1 MSRVS
6 LFFFS
11 YLKLEVAVCGI
22 AGVFNVENGEMLI
35 AEILFAIQHRGQES
49 CGIAVRN
56 PKGNISSYKGMGLV
70 KNVLTPAV
78 LNKYCGDIAIG
89 HVRYPTAGKSDET
102 NSQPHSIELAEGP
115 HIAVCSNG
123 DIINYHEL
131 RSWLEKDYGYSFK
144 SDNDGEL
151 IGRLVAFYITNK
163 KMTVENAIVEAQKQ
177 LKGAF
182 SSILIYREQM
192 FAFRDPHAFRPYVL
206 GHLNPSETGEHSSN
220 GAVLASESCAFG
232 IIGAK
237 MIRELEPGEII
248 KFEKNKPMKVIS
260 VNNLKKQHCVFEL
273 VYFSRPDAITFG
285 EKVYD
290 VRKKIGAKLAEYD
303 KSMNF
308 GSDTVVMAVPDS
320 SNFVALGYAAKSGV
334 PFDMGLLR
342 NHYVGR
348 TFTKPDQKQRDEGV
362 RHKFN
367 PLPEFFKGKKVVL
380 VDDSIVRGT
389 TLRKIVRMIHGAG
402 AKEVHVRIG
411 SPRVIGSCYYGID
424 TPTRKE
430 LIAAIK
436 NNEEICK
443 FLEAESLRYI
453 EVEDFNSILTKPETF
468 CYACFNL
475 KYEYSPENYHQKTNS
490 PDSRC

>member
-1 MSRVS
+1 M
-6 LFFFS
+6 
-11 YLKLEVAVCGI
+11 CGI
-22 AGVFNVENGEMLI
+22 AGIFNVENGESLI

-49 CGIAVRN
+49 CGIAARN
-56 PKGNISSYKGMGLV
+56 SKGNIFCYKGMGLV
-70 KNVLTPAV
+70 KNVLTEKV
-78 LNKYCGDIAIG
+78 LDKYCGDIAIG

-102 NSQPHSIELAEGP
+102 NSQPHSIELPEGP
-115 HIAVCSNG
+115 HMAVCSNG

-131 RSWLEKDYGYSFK
+131 RTWLEKDYGFTFK

-151 IGRLVAFYITNK
+151 IGRLVAFHLIHK
-163 KMTVENAIVEAQKQ
+163 KMKIENAIIEAQKQ

-182 SSILIYREQM
+182 SSIVIYRDQM
-192 FAFRDPHAFRPYVL
+192 FAFRDPHGFRPYVL
-206 GHLNPSETGEHSSN
+206 GHLKPSETGEHSSN

-237 MIRELEPGEII
+237 FIRELEPGEIL
-248 KFEKNKPMKVIS
+248 KFEKDKPIKVIA
-260 VNNLKKQHCVFEL
+260 VNSLKKQHCVFEL
-273 VYFSRPDAITFG
+273 IYFSRPDAITFG

-290 VRKKIGAKLAEYD
+290 VRKKIGARLAEYD
-303 KSMNF
+303 KEMKF

-389 TLRKIVRMIHGAG
+389 TLRKIVRMIRGAG
-402 AKEVHVRIG
+402 AREVHVRIG

-436 NNEEICK
+436 NNDEICA
-443 FLEAESLRYI
+443 FLEADSLRYI
-453 EVEDFNSILTKPETF
+453 EVEDFTKILTKPETF

-475 KYEYSPENYHQKTNS
+475 KYEYSPENYHQKTNT

>member
-1 MSRVS
+1 
-6 LFFFS
+6 
-11 YLKLEVAVCGI
+11 VCGI

-78 LNKYCGDIAIG
+78 LEKYCGDIAIG

-220 GAVLASESCAFG
+220 GAILASESCAFG

-248 KFEKNKPMKVIS
+248 KFEKNKPIKVIS

-290 VRKKIGAKLAEYD
+290 VRKKIGAKLADYD

-334 PFDMGLLR
+334 QFDMGLLR

-389 TLRKIVRMIHGAG
+389 TLRKIVRMIRGAG

-430 LIAAIK
+430 LIAAVK

-453 EVEDFNSILTKPETF
+453 EVEDFNSILAKPETF